1 MTTDGAGTWR
11 PGGAGPDGPKE
22 ARGSLCL
29 NMIVR
34 NEMANLERCLGAV
47 APHIG
52 CWVIGD
58 TGSSDGTQDY
68 IRSFFAKRGIPGELH
83 SFPFENFE
91 QARNAALD
99 HARDTTLSYAYLLLA
114 DADMELVVDDPA
126 FAHTLTAPGYRL
138 IQKAD
143 SGLTYWNTRL
153 LRRGIGARYHGVTHE
168 YVDVP
173 GGVEPLAGAWY
184 KDHATGS
191 NRRDKFERDIRLLT
205 TALAREP
212 DNNRYWFYLAQSY
225 RDAGQ
230 SQKAAEAYARRADAG
245 GWEEEAWYARL
256 QEARCL
262 LTLGDE
268 GGFVRQMLRAFN
280 QRPQRAES
288 LFELA
293 RFYRERSL
301 FDASVLFSEAGMRM
315 RRPDDDILF
324 LEDFVYLAGLKEEF
338 SIAANYARDPQ
349 RKDRGF
355 ATCDWLA
362 SSRLV
367 PARSRDLARSNLFH
381 YVQPARASMP
391 SFQARRLAFAPPKGL
406 RILSASAAAAGD
418 DIALLLRTGNAL
430 PGDDGLHHSEGAV
443 VVVRDHLV
451 AIGDSLEERS
461 TAEVA
466 LADGEGQ
473 SGLHAIDDGLLF
485 SWRGGWWCSSGA
497 AAAGSR
503 HGIVRIAHGAEGPQC
518 VERRSFRMPDGT
530 PLGVGCMPVVDGA
543 SLSFV
548 AGCDPTRIV
557 DERGAVVCESSPSVM
572 ADHYRGATPAIAFD
586 SGWLAVVRETAAG
599 ASARTFV
606 HRFAWFDRNFGLCR
620 VGRPF
625 CFDSKGPE
633 RAGGL
638 AWHPDGRDVLVS
650 YVDAEGAVW
659 IARIGS
665 DDISRFLAR
674 SRHWPFDVEGDGQGM
689 EKKDEAVPTATSE
702 PTGVTAGMTA
712 HNATMPAERT
722 PVRSEQD
729 TAAVIRQ
736 LAPFLDRVDD
746 VRGRRERSRELDRR
760 MAPLLDERASG
771 SLPQIHCFYEV
782 LSPSGNHDGLVAAT
796 RSMVLAG
803 HRVKLWS
810 YTPSRLQ
817 GLVHAGIEL
826 CDAAE
831 VMSRPLFERV
841 VARSE
846 IRFFSDL
853 FRYAVLYEQGG
864 LWLDTDVVLLRPF
877 AFRGDYFLNLQ
888 WRHGDQGHFIC
899 GNALYAKACS
909 RHMRALYE
917 RALQHFFDASG
928 LAFGDVGPKLL
939 SDYVASQAGAE
950 LRSWLF
956 SPMFFNAV
964 DWTESDHFH
973 RPLGDLADYLNDDRV
988 VGIHLWN
995 ARTHAASR
1003 DGEISLLAA
1012 LSDRA
1017 GPVPSLARLAE
1028 GFDTDRNRHTG
1039 NAHGYARIYERLLAP
1054 RRLALRRLMEVGLS
1068 RGQANAVPSVE
1079 LWQSYFPFCHVT
1091 GVDARDFKALNTAR
1105 FTSHVC
1111 DPSRRDDLRRLAG
1124 TLGAGSMDV
1133 IIDDGSH
1140 ASADQQMTLVELFPL
1155 LADGG
1160 WYFIE
1165 DLDWQPPG
1173 EDRAK
1178 VAASK
1183 VLLRE
1188 IEETGSPRSIDP
1200 FGVGALAAQFAEILF
1215 FDSHYELAR
1224 ANLMGGLV
1232 AIRKAG
1238 SIAA

>member
-1 MTTDGAGTWR
+1 MTTDGAGNLR
-11 PGGAGPDGPKE
+11 PGGAGPDGPTE

-34 NEMANLERCLGAV
+34 NEMANLQRCLGAV
-47 APHIG
+47 APHID

-68 IRSFFAKRGIPGELH
+68 IRSFFAERGIPGELH

-99 HARDTTLSYAYLLLA
+99 HARDTILPYAYLLLA

-126 FAHTLTAPGYRL
+126 FSGALTAPGYRL
-138 IQKAD
+138 IQKTD
-143 SGLTYWNTRL
+143 TGLIYWNTRL
-153 LRRGIGARYHGVTHE
+153 LRRGVGARYHGVTHE

-184 KDHATGS
+184 RDHASGS

-230 SQKAAEAYARRADAG
+230 SREAAEAYARRADAG

-268 GGFVRQMLRAFN
+268 GGFLRQMLRAFN
-280 QRPQRAES
+280 QRPQRGET
-288 LFELA
+288 LYELA

-301 FDASVLFSEAGMRM
+301 FDASVLFSEPGLRM
-315 RRPDDDILF
+315 RRPDEDVLF
-324 LEDFVYLAGLKEEF
+324 LEDFVYIAGLKEEF
-338 SIAANYARDPQ
+338 SIAANYARDPE

-367 PARSRDLARSNLFH
+367 PARSRDLARSNLLF
-381 YVQPARASMP
+381 YVQPAREVMP
-391 SFQARRLAFAPPKGL
+391 SFDARRLAFAAPKGL
-406 RILSASAAAAGD
+406 RTLSASIATQGS
-418 DIALLLRTGNAL
+418 DIALLLRTGNAQ
-430 PGDDGLHHSEGAV
+430 PGDDGLYHAEGAV
-443 VVVRDHLV
+443 FLVRDHLV
-451 AIGDSLEERS
+451 EVGDALEVRS
-461 TAEVA
+461 TREIAS
-466 LADGEGQ
+466 ADSAGP
-473 SGLHAIDDGLLF
+473 ARARRCDDGLLF
-485 SWRGGWWCSSGA
+485 FWRNGWWVSSGVGGA
-497 AAAGSR
+497 EAEQ
-503 HGIVRIAHGAEGPQC
+503 GIVRIDTGAEGLRYT
-518 VERRSFRMPDGT
+518 ERQGLGT
-530 PLGVGCMPVVDGA
+530 HKGGDLGAGLVPMVDGPQ
-543 SLSFV
+543 LRFV
-548 AGCDPTRIV
+548 IGCDPTLIV
-557 DERGAVVCESSPSVM
+557 NESGATMCEAKPSMM

-586 SGWLAVVRETAAG
+586 DGWLALVREGAPG
-599 ASARTFV
+599 ASPRSFV
-606 HRFAWFDRNFGLCR
+606 HRFVWLDRACR
-620 VGRPF
+620 LRRVTRPF
-625 CFDSKGPE
+625 CLDAKGPE

-638 AWHPDGRDVLVS
+638 AWYPSGRDVLVS
-650 YVDAEGAVW
+650 YVDGEGNARVANIVAE
-659 IARIGS
+659 
-665 DDISRFLAR
+665 DIRRFLDR
-674 SRHWPFDVEGDGQGM
+674 SRRLPFEADGDVLGSEIGHEGERD
-689 EKKDEAVPTATSE
+689 ATIDSA
-702 PTGVTAGMTA
+702 GKAAGMTA
-712 HNATMPAERT
+712 GNETARAARAPN
-722 PVRSEQD
+722 RSGQD
-729 TAAVIRQ
+729 TGAVIRH

-746 VRGRRERSRELDRR
+746 VRGRRLGSRELDRR
-760 MAPLLDERASG
+760 MAQMLDERAAA

-782 LSPSGNHDGLVAAT
+782 LSPSGNHDGLIAAT

-810 YTPSRLQ
+810 YTPLRLQ
-817 GLVHAGIEL
+817 GLVHDGVEL
-826 CDAAE
+826 SDAAE
-831 VMSRPLFERV
+831 VMPRVLFDRV
-841 VARSE
+841 VARAE

-853 FRYAVLYEQGG
+853 FRYAVLYEHGG

-888 WRHGDQGHFIC
+888 WRHGDKGHYVC
-899 GNALYAKACS
+899 GNALFAKPFS
-909 RHMRALYE
+909 RHMRALHE
-917 RALQHFFDASG
+917 RALQHFFGSSG
-928 LAFGDVGPKLL
+928 LEFGDVGPKLL
-939 SDYVASQAGAE
+939 SDYVASEAGAE

-956 SPMFFNAV
+956 SPMFFNAI
-964 DWTESDHFH
+964 DWTESDLFH
-973 RPLGDLADYLNDDRV
+973 RPLRELGDYLNDDRV

-1003 DGEISLLAA
+1003 DGEVSLLAE

-1017 GPVPSLARLAE
+1017 GPAPSLTRLAE
-1028 GFDTDRNRHTG
+1028 GFETDKNRHTG
-1039 NAHGYARIYERLLAP
+1039 NAHGYARVYDRLLGP
-1054 RRLALRRLMEVGLS
+1054 RRLALRRLMEIGVS
-1068 RGQANAVPSVE
+1068 RGQGSTVPSVE
-1079 LWQSYFPFCHVT
+1079 LWQAYFPFCHVI
-1091 GVDARDFKALNTAR
+1091 GVDARDLSALNSAR
-1105 FTSHVC
+1105 FTSRVC
-1111 DPSRRDDLRRLAG
+1111 DLSRSEEVRRLARS
-1124 TLGAGSMDV
+1124 LEAGSMDV

-1140 ASADQQMTLVELFPL
+1140 ASADQQMALVELFPL
-1155 LADGG
+1155 LAGGG

-1173 EDRAK
+1173 EDRGK
-1178 VAASK
+1178 VAPSK
-1183 VLLRE
+1183 DLLRE
-1188 IEETGSPRSIDP
+1188 IQEEGGARSVDP
-1200 FGVGALAAQFAEILF
+1200 YGIAALAPQFAEVLF
-1215 FDSHYELAR
+1215 FDSHYELVR